1 MSRTAVVLFNL
12 GGPDKPESVRGFL
25 FNLFND
31 RAIITLPQPWRWLI
45 ARLIAGRRAATAR
58 AIYDKIGGA
67 SPLLENTVAQAAA
80 LTGALGAEHRCFVA
94 MRYWH
99 PFSGVAAAAVK
110 AWNPDRIV
118 LLPLYPQFSTTTT
131 ASSFAD
137 WHRAAEGAGLSAVPT
152 VALCC
157 YPDDAGFVAA
167 TVAAIRAA
175 ITEVP
180 PGAPYRI
187 LFSAHGLPKKIVSA
201 GDPYQFQVELTV
213 AALRKA
219 LEIAD
224 LDSVVCYQSRV
235 GPLEW
240 LGPGT
245 DAEIRRAGAEGIGLV
260 VVPVAFVSEH
270 SETLVELDIEYRHLA
285 DQAGVTFYHR
295 VATVGC
301 TADFIAGLAALVRTA
316 GSGPEGLRCP
326 AGERICPRPFAR
338 CPVGAR

>member
-12 GGPDKPESVRGFL
+12 GGPDKRESVGGFL
-25 FNLFND
+25 FNLFHD
-31 RAIITLPQPWRWLI
+31 RAIIPLSQPWRWLI
-45 ARLIAGRRAATAR
+45 ARLLSGRRAATAR
-58 AIYDKIGGA
+58 AIYDKIGGG
-67 SPLLENTVAQAAA
+67 SPLLANTLAQAAA
-80 LTGALGAEHRCFVA
+80 LTEALGAEHRCFVA

-99 PFSGVAAAAVK
+99 PFSAAAAAAVK

-131 ASSFAD
+131 ESSVAD
-137 WHRAAEGAGLSAVPT
+137 WHAAAPRAGLAGVPT

-157 YPDDAGFVAA
+157 YPDETGFIAA
-167 TVAAIRAA
+167 EVAAIRVAVA
-175 ITEVP
+175 RVP
-180 PGAPYRI
+180 EGAPYRI
-187 LFSAHGLPKKIVSA
+187 LFSAHGLPKKIVTA
-201 GDPYQFQVELTV
+201 GDPYQWQVERTV
-213 AALRKA
+213 AALRAA
-219 LEIAD
+219 LGLAD

-285 DQAGVTFYHR
+285 DQAGVKFYHR
-295 VATVGC
+295 AATVG
-301 TADFIAGLAALVRTA
+301 AAPDFVAGLAALVRGA
-316 GSGPEGLRCP
+316 GTGPTGL
-326 AGERICPRPFAR
+326 R
-338 CPVGAR
+338 CPVGARLCPVQFSRCPIAAA